1 MGNDERPLL
10 SRKFHDQIVGQFHW
24 RKRVM
29 HEAGARNRARVEIT
43 NLRMHLSEWS
53 RDAMMEREG

>member
-1 MGNDERPLL
+1 
-10 SRKFHDQIVGQFHW
+10 
-24 RKRVM
+24 M